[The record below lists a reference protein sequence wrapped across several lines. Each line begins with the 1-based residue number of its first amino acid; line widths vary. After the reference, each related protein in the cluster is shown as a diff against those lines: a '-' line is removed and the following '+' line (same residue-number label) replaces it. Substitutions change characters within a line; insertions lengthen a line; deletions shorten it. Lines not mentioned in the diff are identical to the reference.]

1 MGRNFLKPDQNVGKK
16 QDEAKPN
23 QTNWAG
29 LEMGRLESSFE
40 QQERLISQVSGP
52 LVRTKRV
59 SQD

>member
-16 QDEAKPN
+16 QDEANPN

-40 QQERLISQVSGP
+40 QQERLISKY
-52 LVRTKRV
+52 LVH
-59 SQD
+59 